1 MKEKKATVFDIQRFS
16 LHDGPGIR
24 TTVFLKGCPLNCL
37 WCHNP
42 ESKSGR
48 CELMLHASRCMG
60 CGGCVSVCSRGV
72 HSFSE
77 DGAHMVDRE
86 ACLYCGKC
94 AEVCVGALEICGRE
108 MTVDEM
114 MDEVLKDKEFYEN
127 SGGGLTVS
135 GGEPLA
141 NAEFS
146 LALLTEAKR
155 RGMNTAIETSGFA
168 KWETLK
174 PFAECVD
181 LFLWDAK
188 ETDAERHKLYTGV
201 DNRLILE
208 NLRKLNGKGARIVL
222 RCPVIPGCND
232 REEHFKAIGALAEE
246 LSGVE
251 RVDVEPYHPLGMSK
265 AESLG
270 RKYLAKD
277 IVSPSDGDVK
287 RWVEII
293 SVHTSKKVVR
303 S

>member
-1 MKEKKATVFDIQRFS
+1 
-16 LHDGPGIR
+16 
-24 TTVFLKGCPLNCL
+24 
-37 WCHNP
+37 
-42 ESKSGR
+42 
-48 CELMLHASRCMG
+48 MLHASRCVG

-108 MTVDEM
+108 MTVDEVM
-114 MDEVLKDKEFYEN
+114 AEVMKDKEFYEN

-155 RGMNTAIETSGFA
+155 RGMNSAIETSGFA

-181 LFLWDAK
+181 LFLWDVK

-208 NLRKLNGKGARIVL
+208 NLRKLNGKGAMIVL

-270 RKYLAKD
+270 RKYLAND

>member
-1 MKEKKATVFDIQRFS
+1 MNEKKATVFDIQRFS

-48 CELMLHASRCMG
+48 RELMLHASRCIG
-60 CGGCVSVCSRGV
+60 CGGCVNVCPRGV

-77 DGAHMVDRE
+77 DGVHMVDRE
-86 ACLYCGKC
+86 ACLHCGKC

-108 MTVDEM
+108 LTVDEV
-114 MDEVLKDKEFYEN
+114 MDEVMKDRAFYEN

-141 NAEFS
+141 HAGFS
-146 LALLTEAKR
+146 LALLTEAKS
-155 RGMNTAIETSGFA
+155 RGLNTAIETSGFA
-168 KWETLK
+168 KWETLE
-174 PFAECVD
+174 PFVGYVD
-181 LFLWDAK
+181 LFLWDVK

-201 DNRLILE
+201 DNGLILE
-208 NLRKLNGKGARIVL
+208 NLRKLNGRGARIVL

-232 REEHFKAIGALAEE
+232 REEHFKAIGGLAEE

-270 RKYLAKD
+270 REYLAKD
-277 IVSPSDGDVK
+277 IASPSDGDVR

-293 SVHTSKKVVR
+293 SSVTSKKVVR